1 MEYLKRFPTLEGKH
15 ILITGSTS
23 GIGLE
28 AAKDF
33 LYLGATVHFMV
44 RNEAKAK
51 DCIASIEAE
60 LGHPISTFIHL
71 YDQSDLSSIKAC
83 VDGLKGLHLD
93 VIVLNAGVYFPK
105 KGASANG
112 HPLTLQ
118 VNAIGTHYCFDCFY
132 ALFPDARFV
141 IIDSIAVANPKK
153 NDYMPYFE
161 RIDESRWK
169 QYRLSKR
176 ITMHIYK
183 LALEQGANVYMA
195 HPGITKTNILQS
207 TAPWFKRASQA
218 VLTWAT
224 HPAWKAALCTVEA
237 SISQSENG
245 SYFVPRGPWQISGY
259 PRKAKVKLKPKQTKA
274 WAEAYSKL
282 H

>member
-1 MEYLKRFPTLEGKH
+1 MNPKCMEYLKRFPTLEGKH

-51 DCIASIEAE
+51 DCIASIESE

-71 YDQSDLSSIKAC
+71 YDQSNPSSIKAC

-105 KGASANG
+105 IGASANG

-132 ALFPDARFV
+132 ALFPDARYV
-141 IIDSIAVANPKK
+141 IIDSIAVANPKRTIIC
-153 NDYMPYFE
+153 
-161 RIDESRWK
+161 RILSVSMNQDGNNIAFPSASRCTSINLPLSKARTSIWRILGSPKPTSSNRPRLGSSALLKRCSPGRLIQPGKPLYARWK
-169 QYRLSKR
+169 Q
-176 ITMHIYK
+176 
-183 LALEQGANVYMA
+183 
-195 HPGITKTNILQS
+195 
-207 TAPWFKRASQA
+207 ASA
-218 VLTWAT
+218 
-224 HPAWKAALCTVEA
+224 
-237 SISQSENG
+237 
-245 SYFVPRGPWQISGY
+245 
-259 PRKAKVKLKPKQTKA
+259 KAKMALISFLAGHGKSLVILEKPK
-274 WAEAYSKL
+274 SN
-282 H
+282 